1 MFLDHTVQ
9 YYTYLT
15 GRSVLLSFM
24 SDVGYDF
31 FSIL

>member
-1 MFLDHTVQ
+1 MFSDRTVQ

-15 GRSVLLSFM
+15 SGSVLLSFM

-31 FSIL
+31 